1 MVKPTTA
8 INGIMKGYLNRPE
21 ENAKFFADDGFVHTG
36 DLASYQK
43 NGCLTFEGRSKELIK
58 FKNYHL
64 YPLEIETVI
73 CKHPNVVEAGVFGRP
88 EPSVQELV
96 TAVVVTDGKVSEKE
110 IIDLVASKVDDAK
123 KLRGGVI
130 FADSLPKNSVGKIQR
145 RKLQELYG

>member
-21 ENAKFFADDGFVHTG
+21 ENAKFFDNDGFVHTG
-36 DLASYQK
+36 DLGSYQK
-43 NGCLTFEGRSKELIK
+43 NGCLMFEGRSKELIK
-58 FKNYHL
+58 YKNYHL

-73 CKHPNVVEAGVFGRP
+73 CKHPSVVEAGVFGRP

-96 TAVVVTDGKVSEKE
+96 TAVVVTDGKVSEKD
-110 IIDLVASKVDDAK
+110 IIDLVASEVDDAK
-123 KLRGGVI
+123 QLRGGVI

-145 RKLQELYG
+145 RKLQDLYG